1 MGSPLS
7 FFACIGS
14 MNPPPT
20 PPEEGSQC
28 QGTLAEFPSWEGPG
42 VGRLMER
49 SHGFPT
55 APRGHEP
62 PPHLTSGHPPH
73 QLGGTSDIEHPT
85 PNIEW
90 QRDPSLTSAFG
101 VRCWTFDV
109 SPRFRG
115 FNARIFI
122 SSNSLPHRGKG

>member
-1 MGSPLS
+1 
-7 FFACIGS
+7 
-14 MNPPPT
+14 PPPT

-90 QRDPSLTSAFG
+90 QRDPSLTSAFA
-101 VRCWTFDV
+101 V
-109 SPRFRG
+109 SSDSTLPPPKAT
-115 FNARIFI
+115 NAIREDTRVFC
-122 SSNSLPHRGKG
+122 STRRRTSNTIPSAPLV